1 MVTALRG
8 RLLHPDY
15 LAVVFVKKDGTE
27 SRRNGVK
34 AERKQVPETVRQ
46 ATEDVDPSVN
56 FIMALQSECGW
67 ICGDGKE
74 GGFPNTKF
82 VRTKVSPG
90 N

>member
-1 MVTALRG
+1 MEFGGNGPSGSSSPSGLPRSC
-8 RLLHPDY
+8 LCQ
-15 LAVVFVKKDGTE
+15 K
-27 SRRNGVK
+27 RRNGVK

-56 FIMALQSECGW
+56 FIMALQSVCGW